1 MNSNLKVGNTT
12 WKNNIEDILEKI
24 DNSRNIRMPSV
35 VQPADMR
42 DCEHCSKKNVCKYKE
57 KVEEAIDYLNSL
69 DNNDERFS
77 DIPLIID
84 IKCKEFSIGYTGVR

>member
-1 MNSNLKVGNTT
+1 MIFSNVLPETNLNVPMPPV
-12 WKNNIEDILEKI
+12 NNL
-24 DNSRNIRMPSV
+24 S
-35 VQPADMR
+35 DMR

-69 DNNDERFS
+69 DNNNERFA
-77 DIPLIID
+77 DIPLVID